1 MQDTS
6 KIILI
11 CVFQITQL
19 EFLWKILPI
28 ICPPPKNKL
37 NFTIKHNYWF
47 GLVGGKKEGNE
58 NHKYQ

>member
-1 MQDTS
+1 M
-6 KIILI
+6 IIV
-11 CVFQITQL
+11 CVFQITQF

-37 NFTIKHNYWF
+37 NSTIKHNYWF